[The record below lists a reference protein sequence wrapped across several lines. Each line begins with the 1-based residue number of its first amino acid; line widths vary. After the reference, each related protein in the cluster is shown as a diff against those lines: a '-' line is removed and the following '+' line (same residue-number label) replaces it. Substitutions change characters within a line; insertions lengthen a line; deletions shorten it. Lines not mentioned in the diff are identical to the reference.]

1 MKTKHFLALAVAA
14 IVAAAS
20 AQANADESF
29 TLRFSNATNVAAK
42 DAAKDLMKVA
52 KEESDG
58 TIKVKHFPDNML
70 GDDRVATEST
80 INGDID
86 LVMTQP
92 TVLTS
97 IVPDTYLWEAPFL
110 FSSFD
115 DGLRC
120 FNSELAKKVNNQVE
134 KKGLKVMAFMGN
146 GFRNYTNNKVAV
158 KVPADV
164 KGQKVR
170 VMESDIQL
178 AMWKAWGANPTPMAF
193 AELLPALQ
201 QGTVDAQ
208 ENPLAIID
216 SNKLYEVQHYISLT
230 GHLFSPQILLMNKA
244 KYDSMSPKQQKAM
257 DDAAA
262 AFAKKQRE
270 RTAELDA
277 LSVKKFKDAGCE
289 VIELTDADR
298 KAWQDQAKAAG
309 VYDLVK
315 SKMDHPEYLDQV
327 LNKQY

>member
-1 MKTKHFLALAVAA
+1 MKTKHLLAAVLSAV
-14 IVAAAS
+14 IVAASAS
-20 AQANADESF
+20 AQADENF

-42 DAAKDLMKVA
+42 DAAKDLMKIA

-110 FSSFD
+110 FSSTE
-115 DGLRC
+115 DGLKC
-120 FNSELAKKVNNQVE
+120 FNSDLAKKVNDQVE

-257 DDAAA
+257 DDAVA

-277 LSVKKFKDAGCE
+277 LSVDKFKKAGCE
-289 VIELTDADR
+289 VIELSDADR
-298 KAWQDQAKAAG
+298 QQWQDQAKAAG

>member
-97 IVPDTYLWEAPFL
+97 IVPDT
-110 FSSFD
+110 
-115 DGLRC
+115 
-120 FNSELAKKVNNQVE
+120 
-134 KKGLKVMAFMGN
+134 
-146 GFRNYTNNKVAV
+146 
-158 KVPADV
+158 
-164 KGQKVR
+164 
-170 VMESDIQL
+170 
-178 AMWKAWGANPTPMAF
+178 
-193 AELLPALQ
+193 
-201 QGTVDAQ
+201 
-208 ENPLAIID
+208 
-216 SNKLYEVQHYISLT
+216 
-230 GHLFSPQILLMNKA
+230 
-244 KYDSMSPKQQKAM
+244 
-257 DDAAA
+257 
-262 AFAKKQRE
+262 
-270 RTAELDA
+270 
-277 LSVKKFKDAGCE
+277 
-289 VIELTDADR
+289 
-298 KAWQDQAKAAG
+298 
-309 VYDLVK
+309 
-315 SKMDHPEYLDQV
+315 
-327 LNKQY
+327 